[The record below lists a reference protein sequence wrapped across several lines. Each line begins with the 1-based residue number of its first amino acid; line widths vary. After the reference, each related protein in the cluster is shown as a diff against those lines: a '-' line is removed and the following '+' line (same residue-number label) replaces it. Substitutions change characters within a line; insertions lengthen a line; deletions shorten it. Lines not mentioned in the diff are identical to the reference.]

1 MNDIFHFLIKL
12 WRFHS
17 EYLSWWF
24 SGTIHLD
31 IWLCTQT
38 FTLFSLFCF
47 QPIFWQMAFLIGW
60 CKENGN
66 FIRKKHLQ
74 GAKFGHIPFL
84 IKIPNQNRK
93 PVSKVLLFRPTYQQT
108 LQFRTQKY
116 QYYLV
121 FWCFWDNFVQMVK
134 FIAFRVQTMAPLWL
148 GHNFSWLYCPSTWIN
163 GNFSV

>member
-1 MNDIFHFLIKL
+1 MIFFIFLL
-12 WRFHS
+12 NCEGFTQS
-17 EYLSWWF
+17 TF
-24 SGTIHLD
+24 LD
-31 IWLCTQT
+31 DFLGQYTWT
-38 FTLFSLFCF
+38 FDYAPKCSPFFSLFCF

-66 FIRKKHLQ
+66 FIRKKNIYREQNLDT
-74 GAKFGHIPFL
+74 FLFL